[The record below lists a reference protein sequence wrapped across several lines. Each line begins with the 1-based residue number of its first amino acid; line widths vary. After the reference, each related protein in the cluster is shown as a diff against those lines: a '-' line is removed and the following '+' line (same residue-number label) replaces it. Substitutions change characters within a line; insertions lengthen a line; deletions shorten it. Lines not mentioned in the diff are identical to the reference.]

1 MLRLILTVFIIS
13 FSTTSFAD
21 TLKAQRYLN
30 SLGYSAGA
38 ADGIWGRKTESAI
51 KQFLS
56 DNGKSWDGKFDDEFK
71 IIETAY
77 FDKFPP
83 IVVPKLV
90 SERADKPPRFAPNH
104 KIDRGTFTNS
114 FDIVHNHKK
123 GSYGLAIDPSG
134 KSSEL
139 VEKFYIDGTKCL
151 GVDCEFGSVRSV
163 LVQDYGDEKYKPA
176 KSWYSFE
183 VFLPSNYPIKS
194 KHKGRYHSLVSF
206 KENMGCATTMFGMW
220 PGYND
225 TEFMITHFYI
235 EPENVRFMEKRNAPD
250 DMCKLRFQKKVGNP
264 RNMRGR
270 WTRFEY
276 YIHWTVEDA
285 GKFII
290 YNNGRKMMDYTG
302 PTCSSKK
309 LCLGK
314 NNHYYGLYSP
324 NNKNRGGLKSVEPAT
339 IYYRNVSRADTRDQ
353 LVRGK

>member
-1 MLRLILTVFIIS
+1 MLRIILSILIIAFPTI
-13 FSTTSFAD
+13 SFAD

-30 SLGYSAGA
+30 GLGYNAGA
-38 ADGIWGRKTESAI
+38 ADGIWGGKTENAL

-90 SERADKPPRFAPNH
+90 SERVDKPPRFAPNH

-151 GVDCEFGSVRSV
+151 GVDCEFGSVRS
-163 LVQDYGDEKYKPA
+163 LLAQDYGDEKYKPA

-183 VFLPSNYPIKS
+183 VFLPSNYPIKT

-220 PGYND
+220 PGYNSG
-225 TEFMITHFYI
+225 EFMITHFYI